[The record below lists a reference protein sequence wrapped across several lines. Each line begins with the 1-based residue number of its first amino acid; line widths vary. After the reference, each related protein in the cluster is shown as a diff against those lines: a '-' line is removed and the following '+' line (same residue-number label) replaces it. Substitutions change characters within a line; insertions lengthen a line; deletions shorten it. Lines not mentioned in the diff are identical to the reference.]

1 MDLGWIETLNLL
13 TGCYAPNCKDF
24 SKIIKDFELIDPLLL
39 GGKYTWFRGNNKKCS
54 LRIDKFLHF
63 VEWDRGEWDFSKSYF
78 KFENWWMEV
87 VENRLHLGQQIEV
100 REIKTEGVECFIW
113 RNLKIKKA
121 DILYT
126 FNKG

>member
-54 LRIDKFLHF
+54 LRIDKFLDF
-63 VEWDRGEWDFSKSYF
+63 VEWD
-78 KFENWWMEV
+78 
-87 VENRLHLGQQIEV
+87 V
-100 REIKTEGVECFIW
+100 RSSAKLN
-113 RNLKIKKA
+113 NLCATQDYI
-121 DILYT
+121 I
-126 FNKG
+126 